1 MYTFMLS
8 KLSKH
13 LCASEGLVKHW
24 RKKVCIHTILLR
36 SIYAFADPV
45 DNRYDEN
52 MCTYMRIVVDVI
64 VLYSVFVFLAIYVE
78 LLKIIFVFLR
88 LQIEANTPYKIYG
101 VKPA

>member
-24 RKKVCIHTILLR
+24 RKKEIHNLR
-36 SIYAFADPV
+36 AIDVFADPV
-45 DNRYDEN
+45 DNRYNEN
-52 MCTYMRIVVDVI
+52 MCTCMHIVVDVI
-64 VLYSVFVFLAIYVE
+64 VLYSVFIFLAIYIE

-88 LQIEANTPYKIYG
+88 LQIEANIYTKIYLS
-101 VKPA
+101 KSCLI